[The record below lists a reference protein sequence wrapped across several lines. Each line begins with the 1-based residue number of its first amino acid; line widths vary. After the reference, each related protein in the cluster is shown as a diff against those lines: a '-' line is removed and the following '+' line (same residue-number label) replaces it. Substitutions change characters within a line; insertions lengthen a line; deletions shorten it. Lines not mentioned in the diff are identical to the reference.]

1 MSVVVRCALM
11 GALLVWSAVCVAAPT
26 ASPFEAANGMAYK
39 GDYVGAAAA
48 YEAIVATGMDDP
60 ALYHNMGNAYFHAEA
75 FGQAVWAYRRGLQC
89 APNADLRDGLVH
101 NLKAARSALQTR
113 YRASNDG
120 SQFIYAEP
128 GGWLFQLT
136 HSVTLEGLVWGF
148 LFVWWFLL
156 VCLVG
161 RRVARGRGWGS
172 AAVPAVVLVALVG
185 TMLAGR
191 LATDA
196 SFQLGVVVSDGV
208 VMREGPDVHAR
219 GVDAPE
225 GMEVR
230 VLDVTEEW
238 QKIEVPSGRAGW
250 VTTASLRP
258 L

>member
-1 MSVVVRCALM
+1 MSVVVRWALV
-11 GALLVWSAVCVAAPT
+11 GALLVWSASSLAAPPV
-26 ASPFEAANGMAYK
+26 SPFEAANGAAFK
-39 GDYVGAAAA
+39 GDYAGATAA
-48 YEAIVATGMDDP
+48 YEAIVQTGMDDA
-60 ALYHNMGNAYFHAEA
+60 ALYHNMGNAYFHAGA

-89 APNADLRDGLVH
+89 APEADLRDGLGH
-101 NLKAARSALQTR
+101 NLKAARSALQAR

-136 HSVTLEGLVWGF
+136 HSVTLEGLIWGF
-148 LFVWWFLL
+148 LVVWWFLV

-161 RRVARGRGWGS
+161 RRMSAGRGWGS
-172 AAVPAVVLVALVG
+172 AAVPAAVLVVLVGA
-185 TMLAGR
+185 MLAGR

-208 VMREGPDVHAR
+208 VMREGPDLHAR
-219 GVDAPE
+219 GVDTPE

-230 VLDVTEEW
+230 VLDVTDGW

-250 VTTASLRP
+250 VSTASLRP